1 MHLFSILWLHLQAKY
16 VGRRT
21 LSWLAWLLLANGSSN
36 DLVVAYLVLV
46 VDVDFPRLGYQLDG
60 IHIPEGRSLAQ
71 FVLVSNQR
79 HFVTI
84 CATISRRG
92 PITTTKSVLRGLG
105 NQTSSASLAAPGAE
119 GKDRQ

>member
-1 MHLFSILWLHLQAKY
+1 MSRRIAPLLTSQVVLKKEPDLQAKY

-60 IHIPEGRSLAQ
+60 IHIPEGRSLSQ

-84 CATISRRG
+84 CAISRR
-92 PITTTKSVLRGLG
+92 K
-105 NQTSSASLAAPGAE
+105 
-119 GKDRQ
+119 